1 MNIEK
6 INHWITLAANLGV
19 VAGVVFLALEIQQN
33 NELLVQDSR
42 YSMLENQK
50 DWKFFLNGDP
60 EIAKLIYA
68 PKVEE
73 LSDVE
78 KLRRFDIL
86 SGLLL
91 TWQWEWEQSQSGL
104 FGNTKLP
111 VEGFRSLWK
120 SQNTKN
126 EWAELKRILKPEFA
140 NFLQENIV
148 NPLQSDSRSGFSSS
162 PPVAHDR

>member
-1 MNIEK
+1 MNTEK
-6 INHWITLAANLGV
+6 TNHWISLLANLGV
-19 VAGVVFLALEIQQN
+19 VAGVVFLAFEIQQN

-60 EIAKLIYA
+60 EIAKLMYA
-68 PKVEE
+68 SHIGDLTEI
-73 LSDVE
+73 E

-104 FGNTKLP
+104 FGNSKLP
-111 VEGFRSLWK
+111 VEGFRALWK
-120 SQNTKN
+120 HQNIQT
-126 EWAELKRILKPEFA
+126 EWSELKPILKSDFA
-140 NFLQENIV
+140 DFLENEIV
-148 NPLQSDSRSGFSSS
+148 TLAQTDGE
-162 PPVAHDR
+162 

>member
-6 INHWITLAANLGV
+6 VNNWIALIANLGV

-33 NELLVQDSR
+33 NELLIQDSR

-60 EIAKLIYA
+60 EIAKLIYSSDN
-68 PKVEE
+68 KE
-73 LSDVE
+73 LSEIE
-78 KLRRFDIL
+78 KLRRFDII

-104 FGNTKLP
+104 FGNSQLP
-111 VEGFRSLWK
+111 VEAFRTLWK
-120 SQNTKN
+120 SQNTQA
-126 EWAELKRILKPEFA
+126 EWAELKPILKPEFA
-140 NFLQENIV
+140 DFLANNIV
-148 NPLQSDSRSGFSSS
+148 KPLQAGNQ
-162 PPVAHDR
+162 

>member
-6 INHWITLAANLGV
+6 VNNWIALIANLGV

-33 NELLVQDSR
+33 NELLIQDSR

-60 EIAKLIYA
+60 EIAKLIYNSDN
-68 PKVEE
+68 KE
-73 LSDVE
+73 LSEIE
-78 KLRRFDIL
+78 KLRRFDII

-104 FGNTKLP
+104 FGNSQLP
-111 VEGFRSLWK
+111 VEAFRTLWK
-120 SQNTKN
+120 SQNTQA
-126 EWAELKRILKPEFA
+126 EWAELKPILKPEFA
-140 NFLQENIV
+140 DFLENNIV
-148 NPLQSDSRSGFSSS
+148 KPLQAGNQ
-162 PPVAHDR
+162 

>member
-1 MNIEK
+1 MNAEK
-6 INHWITLAANLGV
+6 ANYWFALLANLGV

-91 TWQWEWEQSQSGL
+91 
-104 FGNTKLP
+104 KLQCLKGSYQ
-111 VEGFRSLWK
+111 VFRDYASPDFADDVQLVQEAYSYRVMNLSLHL
-120 SQNTKN
+120 QN
-126 EWAELKRILKPEFA
+126 
-140 NFLQENIV
+140 
-148 NPLQSDSRSGFSSS
+148 
-162 PPVAHDR
+162 